1 MSSDAIAFSNGH
13 CWPAAMLIRLA
24 GWPAASG
31 LTLMV
36 AFAGSRS
43 TAVNAV
49 ITFAVLAGGS
59 ASCS

>member
-1 MSSDAIAFSNGH
+1 LLTRGHIDAT
-13 CWPAAMLIRLA
+13 R

-36 AFAGSRS
+36 ASRSRS
-43 TAVNAV
+43 TAANAV